1 MGRIWGRMTSVVKG
15 RTSSRDERTRRAFL
29 KETTPLMCIP

>member
-1 MGRIWGRMTSVVKG
+1 MGRIWSRMTSVVKG

-29 KETTPLMCIP
+29 PGTSPLMCIP